1 LVAVNSS
8 GCFGFNGLTVPYQV
22 NGNSGLPSSINP
34 VFVEVEVAL
43 RLRVGVLVLTVA
55 VVDVG
60 CVLLGLT
67 GT

>member
-1 LVAVNSS
+1 LLVAVNSS
-8 GCFGFNGLTVPYQV
+8 GCFGLRGLTVPYQV

-34 VFVEVEVAL
+34 ASVEVTL
-43 RLRVGVLVLTVA
+43 RLRVGVLVLIVA
-55 VVDVG
+55 VVDAD